1 MNKGLA
7 LTGLQLNVGDTCP
20 LSGLDQLNGSPYN
33 SPKHFFLAKT
43 KLYHLLGRQ
52 QEVLVLIKEVLGSS
66 VHLCLVWPVRKPRNK
81 TTLPKVSMFQRG

>member
-1 MNKGLA
+1 MLETPA
-7 LTGLQLNVGDTCP
+7 HCQVWISLMAVLIIPLNI
-20 LSGLDQLNGSPYN
+20 
-33 SPKHFFLAKT
+33 FFLAKT